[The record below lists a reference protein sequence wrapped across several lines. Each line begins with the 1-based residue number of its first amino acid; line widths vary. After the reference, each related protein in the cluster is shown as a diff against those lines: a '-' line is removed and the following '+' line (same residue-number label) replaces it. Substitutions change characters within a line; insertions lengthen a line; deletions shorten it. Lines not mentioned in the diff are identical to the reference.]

1 MTGNRLPPAKAGSVG
16 GPMGLPTK
24 DERIGQAVVPAIAII
39 FAISY
44 FIQTAEAPGGTLIWP
59 AAMAVLAGVLLLII
73 LVQLFFQKP
82 EPQKPSLSSLKWDTV
97 LKPLMILMGPILYV
111 ALLSV
116 LGFTAANLLFLC
128 LMFRALGGIR
138 WLQNFLVAFI
148 IALFLHLTLIVFMKL
163 TLPRLVLFGTTIL

>member
-1 MTGNRLPPAKAGSVG
+1 MGS
-16 GPMGLPTK
+16 PMK

-44 FIQTAEAPGGTLIWP
+44 FIQTAEAPEGTLIWP

-73 LVQLFFQKP
+73 LVQLFFQKK
-82 EPQKPSLSSLKWDTV
+82 EPQKTSLSSLKWDTV

-111 ALLSV
+111 ALLPV
-116 LGFTAANLLFLC
+116 LGFTPANLIFLS
-128 LMFRALGGIR
+128 LMFRALGGTR
-138 WLQNFLVAFI
+138 WLQNFVVAFI

-163 TLPRLVLFGTTIL
+163 SLPRLVLSGTTIL